1 MSAQSRRRMD
11 SYVRATV
18 RTPFSIETFLKNVS
32 RELDRPVHRL
42 SGLPAGSRLSGVA
55 LVELTGGGGA
65 AFVSGPDESPEDHQL
80 YVLAHEVW
88 HLIKGHRCTK
98 HREDLS
104 LGARLAGVFR
114 ELECEIFAWKV
125 GLAATRSQR
134 PVGRLPAPTH
144 LLTSAFDS
152 RPR

>member
-1 MSAQSRRRMD
+1 MSAQSRWRMG

-32 RELDRPVHRL
+32 RELGRPVHRL
-42 SGLPAGSRLSGVA
+42 SGLPPGSRLSGVA
-55 LVELTGGGGA
+55 LEELTGGGA

-88 HLIKGHRCTK
+88 HLVKGHRCTK

-104 LGARLAGVFR
+104 LGTRLAGVFR

-125 GLAATRSQR
+125 GLAATRSLR
-134 PVGRLPAPTH
+134 PAGRLPAPTH